1 MQHACLIVSAIKSDT
16 LLVKDKDG
24 NKVKMPKLL
33 LECTPQE
40 LHNDMLKPVLKGG
53 FGGAYDDKG
62 NVLISDTAL
71 RSFLP
76 KNLRKMTNQYKQMC
90 CCETCVVPKGLLTS
104 LHSWQTKRIAFLRNN
119 SLNDEATKIV
129 MKY

>member
-1 MQHACLIVSAIKSDT
+1 MDATNVLWSSLPPRLKAQKVPDAVRSQLQEWIKQHPCSIVSPIKSDT

-33 LECTPQE
+33 LECTPRE
-40 LHNDMLKPVLKGG
+40 LHNDMLKPLDKGG
-53 FGGAYDDKG
+53 FAGAYDDKG

-76 KNLRKMTNQYKQMC
+76 KNLRKMTNHYKQVC
-90 CCETCVVPKGLLTS
+90 LLVQVFIS
-104 LHSWQTKRIAFLRNN
+104 
-119 SLNDEATKIV
+119 V
-129 MKY
+129 